1 MTLTPRRRFWIA
13 ILLAVGTLVIW
24 WMGRPTPPAP
34 APLGATPSSDRPSR
48 NGDTAPRT
56 ASTPVVEDQ
65 RGPAPALAGGANGA
79 GDGGVVAPGSA
90 RLDTPEARL
99 AERLN
104 HPEHTL
110 REDVA
115 VVGSMVAAF
124 RSIFRELGNP
134 MGDNHD
140 ITAALKGRNP
150 RGVVFLLPDHPAIGP
165 DGQLRDRFGNPFH
178 FHAESGTRMV
188 VRSAGPDGRL
198 FTPDDLTMVP

>member
-1 MTLTPRRRFWIA
+1 MTPRRRFWIA
-13 ILLAVGTLVIW
+13 ILLAAGAVLLW
-24 WMGRPTPPAP
+24 WLGRPLPPAP
-34 APLGATPSSDRPSR
+34 APSGATPSADRASG
-48 NGDTAPRT
+48 NGDASPRT

-65 RGPAPALAGGANGA
+65 RGPAPAPAGGAIGA
-79 GDGGVVAPGSA
+79 GDGGVGAAAAA

-124 RSIFRELGNP
+124 RSIFRDMGNP
-134 MGDNHD
+134 VGDNHD

-150 RGVVFLLPDHPAIGP
+150 RGLVFLLPDHPAIGP

-198 FTPDDLTMVP
+198 YTPDDVTMIP

>member
-1 MTLTPRRRFWIA
+1 MTPRRRFWIA
-13 ILLAVGTLVIW
+13 ILLAAGTILLW
-24 WMGRPTPPAP
+24 WLGRPSAPAP
-34 APLGATPSSDRPSR
+34 APSPLGGAPSSDRVAGTSGAA
-48 NGDTAPRT
+48 GDR
-56 ASTPVVEDQ
+56 S
-65 RGPAPALAGGANGA
+65 GSAPALPGGTAGARKGNVGAI
-79 GDGGVVAPGSA
+79 DPA

-124 RSIFRELGNP
+124 RSIFRDVGNP
-134 MGDNHD
+134 VGDNHD
-140 ITAALKGRNP
+140 ITAALQGRNP
-150 RGVVFLLPDHPAIGP
+150 SGVIFLKPDHPAVGP
-165 DGQLRDRFGNPFH
+165 DGQLRDRFGTPFH

-198 FTPDDLTMVP
+198 YTPDDVTVIP